1 MKITIAHNR
10 TKTEVIQTIDRSF
23 DEMSKPN
30 AGIPVQLSVKSKTW
44 QGSVLNFEL
53 SAKMAMLSTPIK
65 GTVEVTDTDVI
76 INADLGM
83 LNRFVSDE
91 TAAELFGKRF
101 KGLLN

>member
-1 MKITIAHNR
+1 MKITIAHKR
-10 TKTEVIQTIDRSF
+10 SKAEIMQTIDRSF
-23 DEMSKPN
+23 DELSRPN
-30 AGIPVQLSVKSKTW
+30 AGLPVQLAVVQKSW
-44 QGSVLNFEL
+44 QGSVMNFEL
-53 SAKMAMLSTPIK
+53 AAKMAMLSTPIT

-91 TAAELFGKRF
+91 MAADMFGKRF

>member
-10 TKTEVIQTIDRSF
+10 TKAEVMQTIDRGF
-23 DEMSKPN
+23 DELSRPN
-30 AGIPVQLSVKSKTW
+30 AGLPVQLEVKQKSW
-44 QGSVLNFEL
+44 LGSVLNFEL
-53 SAKMAMLSTPIK
+53 AAKMAMFSSPIT
-65 GTVEVTDTDVI
+65 GTIEVTDSDVI

-91 TAAELFGKRF
+91 TAAEMFGKRF

>member
-10 TKTEVIQTIDRSF
+10 TKAEVMQTIERSF
-23 DEMSKPN
+23 DEMARAN
-30 AGIPVQLSVKSKTW
+30 AGIPVQFAVKEKNW

-76 INADLGM
+76 VNADLGV

-91 TAAELFGKRF
+91 TAAEMFGKRF

>member
-1 MKITIAHNR
+1 MHSTSLTLTFYGKKLACVG
-10 TKTEVIQTIDRSF
+10 VISGRMATWRS
-23 DEMSKPN
+23 P
-30 AGIPVQLSVKSKTW
+30 LSVKSKSW
-44 QGSVLNFEL
+44 QGAVLNFEL
-53 SAKMAMLSTPIK
+53 SAKMAMLSTPIT

-91 TAAELFGKRF
+91 TAAEMFGKRF

>member
-10 TKTEVIQTIDRSF
+10 TKAEIIQTVDRSF
-23 DEMSKPN
+23 DELSKPN
-30 AGIPVQLSVKSKTW
+30 AQIPVQLAVKEKNW
-44 QGSVLNFEL
+44 QGSVMNFEL
-53 SAKMAMLSTPIK
+53 TAKMGILSNPIR

-76 INADLGM
+76 IDADLGM

-91 TAAELFGKRF
+91 TAAEMFGKRF

>member
-1 MKITIAHNR
+1 
-10 TKTEVIQTIDRSF
+10 
-23 DEMSKPN
+23 
-30 AGIPVQLSVKSKTW
+30 
-44 QGSVLNFEL
+44 
-53 SAKMAMLSTPIK
+53 MAMLSTPIT

-91 TAAELFGKRF
+91 TAAEMFGKRF